1 VDPDTDPDPAFQV
14 NHDPIRIQ
22 GFDDHKL
29 KKKKI
34 QMKIFFNG
42 KICLQFLKNGSED
55 RKIIH
60 FFKAS
65 LEPWRLKERS

>member
-14 NHDPIRIQ
+14 NHDQIRIQ

-34 QMKIFFNG
+34 QMKNFFMERFVYS
-42 KICLQFLKNGSED
+42 ILKNGSED

-60 FFKAS
+60 FFQGSIYWKIPRGG
-65 LEPWRLKERS
+65 E